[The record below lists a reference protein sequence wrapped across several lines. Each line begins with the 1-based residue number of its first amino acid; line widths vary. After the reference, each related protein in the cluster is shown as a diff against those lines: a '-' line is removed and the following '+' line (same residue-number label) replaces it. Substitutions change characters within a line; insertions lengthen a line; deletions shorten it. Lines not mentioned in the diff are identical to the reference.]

1 MSKNKITI
9 GASILAAVIVIVG
22 ATSFSYAFSKNGGN
36 GFFKAGGDKN
46 PTAEMQAEKTAI
58 EQAFTNND
66 YTAWK
71 TLMEAKKNEMLK
83 RIEDFSAKINEET
96 FSKMSEMRK
105 LISEGKT
112 EEANAIRQELGEIG
126 FGFGGCFS
134 SKIGKGMNQHRGFVD
149 ANNNG
154 ICDSQEK

>member
-9 GASILAAVIVIVG
+9 GTSILAAVIVIVG
-22 ATSFSYAFSKNGGN
+22 ATSISYAASRGGGN
-36 GFFKAGGDKN
+36 GFFKDKADKN
-46 PTAEMQAEKTAI
+46 PPAEMQAERTAM

-71 TLMEAKKNEMLK
+71 TLMETRKSEMIKK
-83 RIEDFSAKINEET
+83 IEDFSAKINEET
-96 FSKMSEMRK
+96 FSKISEMRK
-105 LISEGKT
+105 LMSESKT
-112 EEANAIRQELGEIG
+112 EEANVIRQELGEIG
-126 FGFGGCFS
+126 FGFGGGFGP
-134 SKIGKGMNQHRGFVD
+134 KIGKGINQHKGFVD